1 MHIRHVSGWNYT
13 VMGPRARALVETAP
27 EPDRLY
33 VRIERHGR
41 IRARVWGMEYAGVR
55 SEVVEAAVAA
65 RRSIGGGATVALCI
79 ERDLR
84 RALGI

>member
-1 MHIRHVSGWNYT
+1 MKVRHVTGVNYT
-13 VMGPRARALVETAP
+13 VQGAAAVGGV

-33 VRIERHGR
+33 VRLERHGR
-41 IRARVWGMEYAGVR
+41 VRVRVWGMEHGGVR
-55 SEVVEAAVAA
+55 TEVVESSVAA
-65 RRSIGGGATVALCI
+65 RRSVGGGATVVRCV